1 MWDWWQRRGG
11 SRETARA
18 TAKPQIEFSR
28 LGDNPHSY
36 LKTYLSLKQKKIS
49 FVWNC
54 FGSSR
59 YFWDYIFGPG
69 GARSLSFPLFHVS
82 GNDVIVFFVFWNPI
96 KGDQDNTYLT
106 QWEKEGCY
114 RKLTLRFIQGSDKTI
129 HSPYILKV
137 NKLTES
143 SFQAKKSWRKKCIND
158 YDKCSRQIYA
168 NYKNASNF
176 GVK

>member
-1 MWDWWQRRGG
+1 MCGFVWKCIISQILFQKMCKCEIDDRDVGG

-114 RKLTLRFIQGSDKTI
+114 RSTGNLLWDWSREVIKLSTTHTF
-129 HSPYILKV
+129 
-137 NKLTES
+137 
-143 SFQAKKSWRKKCIND
+143 
-158 YDKCSRQIYA
+158 
-168 NYKNASNF
+168 
-176 GVK
+176 